1 MKHLLILLSILLL
14 ASPLFGQ
21 SKETGVLYIW
31 ENGTKYLGEWKDGKK
46 HGQGRF
52 TYGKGKW
59 EGDKYEGKWKNDRWH
74 GQGAYSYPDGGKVV
88 GEFRGGKDWNTKD
101 YDKNGKILGK
111 WVNGVKA

>member
-1 MKHLLILLSILLL
+1 MTYSDG
-14 ASPLFGQ
+14 A
-21 SKETGVLYIW
+21 
-31 ENGTKYLGEWKDGKK
+31 KYEGDWK
-46 HGQGRF
+46 HGKRHVQGTY

-88 GEFRGGKDWNTKD
+88 GEFRGGKDWNTKE

-111 WVNGVKA
+111 WVNGVKE